1 LPSTG
6 HFRVI
11 GICAGRSRPANR
23 VPCMQRCCLS
33 CSRTHGVS
41 FLSSELPRALCELHA
56 ELKPGGFVRFEPA
69 VIMKK
74 AGTPSAMHLSRPRD
88 LGVAM
93 RRQLAWSN
101 LPHLLIVIEPNL
113 QCDFSPCG
121 WSINA
126 HAKGIFGKID
136 TLRSPSKHVTLFT
149 ATFSTFWYRC
159 SSLKANSAERRGRKV
174 TGLKSGGLHD
184 SGIAGFDG
192 QMRRYCNDID
202 SDD

>member
-1 LPSTG
+1 M
-6 HFRVI
+6 
-11 GICAGRSRPANR
+11 CRSNPA
-23 VPCMQRCCLS
+23 CDARCRSAVLLF
-33 CSRTHGVS
+33 GVFANAS
-41 FLSSELPRALCELHA
+41 LFHLLSSEWPRVLCELCA
-56 ELKPGGFVRFEPA
+56 DLKSGGFVLVPA
-69 VIMKK
+69 ETTKK
-74 AGTPSAMHLSRPRD
+74 AGTPSAIHLSRPRG

-93 RRQLAWSN
+93 RRQFAWSN
-101 LPHLLIVIEPNL
+101 SRHLLIVIESNL

-121 WSINA
+121 GSINA

-202 SDD
+202 SSD

>member
-1 LPSTG
+1 MANECRRGASGHRTLNTARDRRVGPKPNSVVASFNGHLRISCTDRVPISEKVRLKIAVNG

-23 VPCMQRCCLS
+23 VPCMQRCRLS

-41 FLSSELPRALCELHA
+41 FLSSDLPRALCELHA

-101 LPHLLIVIEPNL
+101 LPRLLIVIEPNL

-121 WSINA
+121 
-126 HAKGIFGKID
+126 
-136 TLRSPSKHVTLFT
+136 
-149 ATFSTFWYRC
+149 
-159 SSLKANSAERRGRKV
+159 
-174 TGLKSGGLHD
+174 
-184 SGIAGFDG
+184 
-192 QMRRYCNDID
+192 
-202 SDD
+202 